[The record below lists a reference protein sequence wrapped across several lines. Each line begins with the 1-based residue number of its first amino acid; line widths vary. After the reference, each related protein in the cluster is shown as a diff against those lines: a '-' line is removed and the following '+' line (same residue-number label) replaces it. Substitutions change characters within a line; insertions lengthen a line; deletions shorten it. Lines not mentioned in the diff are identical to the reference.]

1 MCHEEIHRCPR
12 VDLADRDPDAHP
24 DCERGSR
31 VAVEL
36 LIREQRL
43 LRTSRARERFRLR
56 LDTCTHKPAASPF
69 SRRPAC
75 LTRGFAAVA
84 TGGRFRELI
93 WVRRRTRK
101 ARRVRTE
108 ATDRTRPQPGLLG
121 STTVQSH

>member
-56 LDTCTHKPAASPF
+56 LDTCTHKPPASPF

-75 LTRGFAAVA
+75 LSRCFVAVVNRGKVRAIILGEGRTGKEPEFPTAAPA
-84 TGGRFRELI
+84 
-93 WVRRRTRK
+93 
-101 ARRVRTE
+101 
-108 ATDRTRPQPGLLG
+108 
-121 STTVQSH
+121 